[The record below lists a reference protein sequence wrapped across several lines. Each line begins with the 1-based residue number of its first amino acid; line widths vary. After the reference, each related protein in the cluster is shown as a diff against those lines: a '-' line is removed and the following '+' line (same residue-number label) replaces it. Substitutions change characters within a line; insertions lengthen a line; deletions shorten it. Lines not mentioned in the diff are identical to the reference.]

1 MVATKVKLKEVLSLV
16 LHLTSSDQSKTR
28 GVFCYSC
35 VLCFILLCGYVCWVS
50 CVDAGVMTV
59 SIVLGVLGV
68 SFGVVALRVW
78 YESRRVREIR
88 EIVNTLVSDPRFRKE
103 LVRALRREL
112 IRESKM
118 SKRKGSE
125 RENRSKQ
132 DRKSRK

>member
-1 MVATKVKLKEVLSLV
+1 
-16 LHLTSSDQSKTR
+16 
-28 GVFCYSC
+28 
-35 VLCFILLCGYVCWVS
+35 
-50 CVDAGVMTV
+50 MTV